1 MDDVDEDRS
10 NAGFAALSAE
20 RQKSEILSDDEPAF
34 TASTS
39 DMVVL
44 INADLHARDRISST
58 HMDRSVNHQDA
69 AHPVASST
77 LHPSVPKLARS
88 SRTSIR
94 ENQALPS
101 ASQAPHAVAIA
112 NPDAGQHDSARR

>member
-1 MDDVDEDRS
+1 MLTYMHVT
-10 NAGFAALSAE
+10 
-20 RQKSEILSDDEPAF
+20 AF
-34 TASTS
+34 
-39 DMVVL
+39 D
-44 INADLHARDRISST
+44 
-58 HMDRSVNHQDA
+58 MDRPVNHQDA
-69 AHPVASST
+69 ASHPVASSA

-112 NPDAGQHDSARR
+112 NSDTGQHNSARR

>member
-20 RQKSEILSDDEPAF
+20 RRKSEILSDDEPAF

-44 INADLHARDRISST
+44 IVSNSQRLYRPVST
-58 HMDRSVNHQDA
+58 DVQ
-69 AHPVASST
+69 
-77 LHPSVPKLARS
+77 KL
-88 SRTSIR
+88 
-94 ENQALPS
+94 EC
-101 ASQAPHAVAIA
+101 
-112 NPDAGQHDSARR
+112 